1 MLVSKNF
8 SDLVTFA
15 RASARWRFSSGG
27 LLVQDAANV
36 PSLDYDP
43 ITLAP
48 RGLLVEEARTNLL
61 LSSMYGG
68 SVGVGPYYDITL
80 VNSLIAGQQARKFV
94 MKGAGGPNSPST
106 GGFQFTSTGAMCAWS
121 IVEADPGSVAGAI
134 TRLVFYKTSGAPGV
148 WGGINLDLTT
158 GVATLASGS
167 GTVTYGVTKLSNSGP
182 NGGAVYLIWT
192 ATTNAGG
199 ETLNAYPYAITDGTA
214 SGTGKSV
221 IVHHHQMEAGAY
233 PSSVIVTTSAQATRA
248 ADNAT
253 ITDLSKIGFSQGE
266 GTAYAEFVV
275 PRLAAGIVGDT
286 MQGVLTITDAALNN
300 YLSVGVGAT
309 GACSLYRKGAAS
321 PAALNGA
328 NSLVPGSVAKV
339 AFCYG
344 SAQNDAICL
353 NGGAVASGSAGN
365 PSGMTEMRL
374 GRFAGNPGWLNGWL
388 RNVRYFPRR
397 FSNSELQALTA

>member
-1 MLVSKNF
+1 MLFNRNF
-8 SDLVTFA
+8 ADLITFA
-15 RASARWRFSSGG
+15 RAAAGWSYSAGG
-27 LLVQDAANV
+27 VLVQATANA
-36 PSLDYDP
+36 PRLDYDP
-43 ITLAP
+43 ITLAA
-48 RGLLVEEARTNLL
+48 RGLLIEELRTNLL
-61 LSSMYGG
+61 WTSMYGG
-68 SVGVGPYYDITL
+68 SVGVGTYYDITL
-80 VNSLIAGQQARKFV
+80 VNSLIAGQQTRKFV

-121 IVEADPGSVAGAI
+121 IVEADPGSVAGAV
-134 TRLVFYKTSGAPGV
+134 TRLVFYKTSGTPGI

-158 GVATLASGS
+158 GVATLASGA

-233 PSSVIVTTSAQATRA
+233 PSSLIVTTGAQATRA
-248 ADNAT
+248 ADNGT
-253 ITDLSKIGFSQGE
+253 ITDLSKIGLNQSE
-266 GTAYAEFVV
+266 GTVYAEFVV
-275 PRLAAGIVGDT
+275 PRFAAGVGGDNL
-286 MQGVLTITDAALNN
+286 QGIITICDSALNN
-300 YLSVGVGAT
+300 YYCIGTNSIGQAVF
-309 GACSLYRKGAAS
+309 YRKGTAS
-321 PAALNGA
+321 PAALNTA
-328 NSLVPGSVAKV
+328 NSFTAGASAKV
-339 AFCYG
+339 AIAYG
-344 SAQNDAICL
+344 AAQNDAVCL
-353 NGGAVASGSAGN
+353 NGGTVASATAGGS
-365 PSGMTEMRL
+365 SGLTEMRL

>member
-1 MLVSKNF
+1 MLFNRNF
-8 SDLVTFA
+8 ADLVTFA
-15 RASARWRFSSGG
+15 RASAGWSYSAGG
-27 LLVQDAANV
+27 VLVQAAANA
-36 PSLDYDP
+36 PRLDYDP
-43 ITLAP
+43 STLAA
-48 RGLLVEEARTNLL
+48 RGLLIEDLRTNLL
-61 LSSMYGG
+61 WPSMYGL
-68 SVGVGPYYDITL
+68 GVSPTYYTITNATSF
-80 VNSLIAGQQARKFV
+80 VPGQQAKKYTMLGV
-94 MKGAGGPNSPST
+94 GAPNAPT
-106 GGFQFTSTGAMCAWS
+106 ANGAQFTATGAMCTWS
-121 IVEADPGSVAGAI
+121 IIEADPGSVAGAV
-134 TRLVFYKTSGAPGV
+134 TRLLFYKTSGTPGI
-148 WGGINLDLTT
+148 WGGVNLDLTT
-158 GVATLASGS
+158 GVATTAG
-167 GTVTYGVTKLSNSGP
+167 GTVTFGAIKLSNSGP
-182 NGGAVYLIWT
+182 NGGAVYLLWT

-199 ETLNAYPYAITDGTA
+199 ETLNAYPYPITDGTA

-300 YLSVGVGAT
+300 YFAVGVGAT

-397 FSNSELQALTA
+397 LSNSELQALTA

>member
-8 SDLVTFA
+8 GDIVTFT

-27 LLVQDAANV
+27 VLVQDAANV

-48 RGLLVEEARTNLL
+48 RGMLVEDSRTNLL
-61 LSSMYGG
+61 WPSMYSGT
-68 SVGVGPYYDITL
+68 VAPAYYDITNA
-80 VNSLIAGQQARKFV
+80 NSLISGGTGKRFV
-94 MKGAGGPNSPST
+94 AKGT
-106 GGFQFTSTGAMCAWS
+106 GGAPASSIGGNGFTDATQKVAWA
-121 IVEADPGSVAGAI
+121 IVESDPLSAAGAV
-134 TRLVFYKTSGAPGV
+134 TQLVLYRTVPSSGFAASV
-148 WGGINLDLTT
+148 NFNLTNFT
-158 GVATLASGS
+158 ASGS
-167 GTVTYGVTKLSNSGP
+167 GSYGAFKISDVGP
-182 NGGAVYLIWT
+182 NGGKVYVIWT
-192 ATTNAGG
+192 SYTAVAG
-199 ETLNAYPYAITDGTA
+199 ETIWTYPYPIVTNGAA
-214 SGTGKSV
+214 QTGQSLF
-221 IVHHHQMEAGAY
+221 VHHAQTELGAY
-233 PSSVIVTTSAQATRA
+233 PSSPIVTTTAQATRA
-248 ADNAT
+248 SESAT

-266 GTAYAEFVV
+266 GTVYAEFVV

-300 YLSVGVGAT
+300 YFSVGVGAT
-309 GACSLYRKGAAS
+309 GACSLYRKGSAS
-321 PAALNGA
+321 PGALSSA
-328 NSLVPGSVAKV
+328 NLLVPGSVAKV

-388 RNVRYFPRR
+388 RNARYIPRR
-397 FSNSELQALTA
+397 MSNTDLQTLTTL

>member
-1 MLVSKNF
+1 MLVSKNL
-8 SDLVTFA
+8 SDIVAFT

-27 LLVQDAANV
+27 MLVQDAANV
-36 PSLDYDP
+36 PSLDFDP
-43 ITLAP
+43 LTLAV
-48 RGLLVEEARTNLL
+48 RGLLVEEGRTNLL
-61 LSSMYGG
+61 WPSMYGLATA
-68 SVGVGPYYDITL
+68 PTYYTISDAASF
-80 VNSLIAGQQARKFV
+80 VQGQTAKKFV
-94 MKGAGGPNSPST
+94 MKGVGAPNSPT
-106 GGFQFTSTGAMCAWS
+106 TNGFQFTSTGAMCMWS
-121 IVEADPGSVAGAI
+121 IVEVDPGSAAGSN
-134 TRLVFYKTSGAPGV
+134 TRLTFYKTSGTAGA
-148 WGGINLDLTT
+148 WGGVMLNLTT
-158 GVATLASGS
+158 GVASLVA
-167 GTVTYGVTKLSNSGP
+167 GTGAVTYGAVKLSNSGP
-182 NGGAVYLIWT
+182 NGGAVYMLWT

-199 ETLNAYPYAITDGTA
+199 ETLNAYPYAIVDGSA
-214 SGTGKSV
+214 SGIGQSV

-233 PSSVIVTTSAQATRA
+233 PSSVIVTTAAQSTRA

-253 ITDLSKIGFSQGE
+253 ITDLSKIGFSQSE

-300 YLSVGVGAT
+300 YFSVGVGVT

-353 NGGAVASGSAGN
+353 NGGAVASGSVGN

-397 FSNSELQALTA
+397 FSNAELQSLTA